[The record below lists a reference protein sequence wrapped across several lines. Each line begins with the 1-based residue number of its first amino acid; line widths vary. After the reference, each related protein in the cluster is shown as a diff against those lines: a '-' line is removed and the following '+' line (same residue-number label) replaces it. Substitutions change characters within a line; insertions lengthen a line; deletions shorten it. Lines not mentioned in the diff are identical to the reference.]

1 MKVTELAAT
10 HLLVEFSEQ
19 ELEELAAECGVM
31 LPGRVWR
38 IPGCLSGDFCALA
51 CEMKVAAGEGAAFT
65 SDALD
70 DAQRLAVA
78 ETVCWQWPFVSSDCD
93 IRFVGSDGELW
104 CCGDRSFAITVR
116 SLRSSAVLWTL
127 LALMVVAAE
136 VALSFVL
143 AALEGVFGVLLIN
156 LFLAPFS
163 AFCLLRSLYAWR
175 FRVVA
180 NLQGVSVRPTAGRE
194 RAFTF
199 PEITKVERTAGTGYA
214 GEVRKLVIRTANKR
228 VAVRESQEGI
238 EALDAFLHDRI
249 LSDRVIN
256 VR

>member
-1 MKVTELAAT
+1 MKVIELAAT
-10 HLLVEFSEQ
+10 HLVVEFSER

-31 LPGRVWR
+31 LPGRMWW

-70 DAQRLAVA
+70 DVQRLVVA

-143 AALEGVFGVLLIN
+143 AAYEGIFGVLLIN
-156 LFLAPFS
+156 LLLAPFS
-163 AFCLLRSLYAWR
+163 AFCLFRSLCAWR

-180 NLQGVSVRPTAGRE
+180 NLQGVSVRPVIGRE
-194 RAFTF
+194 YAFAF
-199 PEITKVERTAGTGYA
+199 PEITKVERTAGTSYA

-228 VAVRESQEGI
+228 VTVRESQEGI
-238 EALDAFLHDRI
+238 EAIDAFLLDRI
-249 LSDRVIN
+249 PSDRVTN
-256 VR
+256 V

>member
-1 MKVTELAAT
+1 MKVIELTAT
-10 HLLVEFSEQ
+10 HLVVEFSER

-31 LPGRVWR
+31 LPGRMWW

-93 IRFVGSDGELW
+93 IRFVGSGGELW
-104 CCGDRSFAITVR
+104 CRGDRSFAITVR

-127 LALMVVAAE
+127 LALLLVVAE
-136 VALSFVL
+136 VALSVVL
-143 AALEGVFGVLLIN
+143 AAFEGVFGVLLIN
-156 LFLAPFS
+156 LLLAPFS
-163 AFCLLRSLYAWR
+163 AFCLFRSLHAWR
-175 FRVVA
+175 FKVVA
-180 NLQGVSVRPTAGRE
+180 NLQGVSVRPTVGKE
-194 RAFTF
+194 YAFEF

-214 GEVRKLVIRTANKR
+214 GEVRKLVIRAANKR
-228 VAVRESQEGI
+228 VTVRESQEGI
-238 EALDAFLHDRI
+238 EALDAFLLDRI
-249 LSDRVIN
+249 SSDRVTS